1 MTVADEPRLNFS
13 PLGPDFKALSHPQ
26 IAVGSSSEANFKY
39 IHLLDP
45 NEGGDYSRIYL
56 INELKR
62 AALYA
67 KHQGREQELLN
78 IIRRKLGDS
87 LANAMLPSSPAD
99 ETHNPADYFCAQ

>member
-1 MTVADEPRLNFS
+1 MADEPRLNFS

-26 IAVGSSSEANFKY
+26 IAVGSSSEASFKY

-67 KHQGREQELLN
+67 KHRGNDQELLN
-78 IIRRKLGDS
+78 IVNNKLGDS
-87 LANAMLPSSPAD
+87 VSQSMLPR
-99 ETHNPADYFCAQ
+99 